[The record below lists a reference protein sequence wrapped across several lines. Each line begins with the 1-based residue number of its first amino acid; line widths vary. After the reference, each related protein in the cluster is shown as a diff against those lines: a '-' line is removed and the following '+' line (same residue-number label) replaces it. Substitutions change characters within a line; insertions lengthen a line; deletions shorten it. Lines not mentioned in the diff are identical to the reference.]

1 MTIRPTRP
9 AEGPLTQNQA
19 LRKLVDGHRQYHDG
33 KAGFGDYRANRIRR
47 ARGQS
52 PVAAVLSCADSRVP
66 PELVFNQEPGGL
78 FTIRVAGNVESAETL
93 ASLEYGIHFLGIS
106 LIVVLGHS
114 GCGAIEAAIKVHRDG
129 AVLPG
134 HLPGLV
140 DLILPAVRSAE
151 ARGGADLVAE
161 ATIENVR
168 NTMRT
173 ISETEPVLAAR
184 IRAGAV
190 RVVGGVY
197 DLATGKVT
205 LA

>member
-93 ASLEYGIHFLGIS
+93 ASLEYGIHYDEINDDDPV
-106 LIVVLGHS
+106 IVLSSHPVTPS
-114 GCGAIEAAIKVHRDG
+114 A
-129 AVLPG
+129 LP
-134 HLPGLV
+134 
-140 DLILPAVRSAE
+140 R
-151 ARGGADLVAE
+151 
-161 ATIENVR
+161 R
-168 NTMRT
+168 NITD
-173 ISETEPVLAAR
+173 A
-184 IRAGAV
+184 
-190 RVVGGVY
+190 
-197 DLATGKVT
+197 
-205 LA
+205 